1 MNSNG
6 KQRDALSDIIDA
18 IIRRIEG
25 ALEPSQYSQ
34 LFDSDIVSTII
45 KWRKDGILE
54 PWQYSQLFDFANAA
68 LAMLHRKCSCANTYE
83 CSSSLAHWSQ
93 LLFESEV
100 ENESR

>member
-6 KQRDALSDIIDA
+6 KQRAALSDIIDA

-34 LFDSDIVSTII
+34 LFDSDIVSTVI

-54 PWQYSQLFDFANAA
+54 PWQYSQLFDFANVA
-68 LAMLHRKCSCANTYE
+68 LAMLHRKCSCANTYDCDSCFE
-83 CSSSLAHWSQ
+83 YWTQ
-93 LLFESEV
+93 LPYEREV
-100 ENESR
+100 ENENR

>member
-6 KQRDALSDIIDA
+6 KQIDELSGLIDA
-18 IIRRIEG
+18 IIRRMEG

-45 KWRKDGILE
+45 KWRESGTLE

-68 LAMLHRKCSCANTYE
+68 LAMLHRNCDVCT
-83 CSSSLAHWSQ
+83 
-93 LLFESEV
+93 V
-100 ENESR
+100 EEQER